1 MNYLK
6 KKITKVVGNPKRKND
21 DDDDFDNY
29 VPEIPPHPSTLTTTT
44 TTTDINDQLKI
55 KFDSTNTNFANF
67 DSVNNIT
74 VGEPFPLSFGEQEQ
88 QQQQEQPKLSLEELK
103 AKEEEYRKEEREK
116 LRQQEESKKDCE
128 EWKFFL
134 SLTAKADAVTSKTQT
149 VLEKLQTESAVKEIS
164 KFEDP
169 TFSDQFDETAPKN
182 IGAWAAFD
190 ETADYNPSDPIFQ
203 FPKQDETEQQQS
215 IDKDKTKPVIDEETK
230 RIARE
235 LIEDFGFTNPAP
247 GIPLVD
253 GEKTKTDT
261 SLFAIEEPTIDPFDT
276 SFIDVE
282 AIKSGESIL
291 KPTLIKDIDVDEI
304 DPFDTSYIES
314 TIQKDLAIK
323 D

>member
-29 VPEIPPHPSTLTTTT
+29 VPEIPPHPSTLTTTTT

-203 FPKQDETEQQQS
+203 QNQDEQQQQQQQ
-215 IDKDKTKPVIDEETK
+215 KWQMF
-230 RIARE
+230 E
-235 LIEDFGFTNPAP
+235 LN
-247 GIPLVD
+247 
-253 GEKTKTDT
+253 
-261 SLFAIEEPTIDPFDT
+261 
-276 SFIDVE
+276 
-282 AIKSGESIL
+282 
-291 KPTLIKDIDVDEI
+291 KDILVRHRPPHKFRNEQNYHHIFIPKQRQLFSVIREI
-304 DPFDTSYIES
+304 NDDSDAGRGHCWCTCCFCCLCTCF
-314 TIQKDLAIK
+314 
-323 D
+323 